1 MHGAGPFLCSGRMLS
16 IMPRRTSVILDD
28 DLVER
33 AKAALGTSGI
43 SDTIEAALREAVRTD
58 QRRRLASVSGPA
70 MAIDSDGM
78 LEARATWG
86 DDVLLADTSLWHR
99 PAPARSPSAGRPP

>member
-43 SDTIEAALREAVRTD
+43 SDTIEAALREAVRTEH
-58 QRRRLASVSGPA
+58 RRRLVKRFRSG
-70 MAIDSDGM
+70 DGYRLDKM
-78 LEARATWG
+78 LEARATW
-86 DDVLLADTSLWHR
+86 
-99 PAPARSPSAGRPP
+99 AR

>member
-43 SDTIEAALREAVRTD
+43 SEMTSVAA
-58 QRRRLASVSGPA
+58 RRVWRSG
-70 MAIDSDGM
+70 S
-78 LEARATWG
+78 
-86 DDVLLADTSLWHR
+86 
-99 PAPARSPSAGRPP
+99 

>member
-1 MHGAGPFLCSGRMLS
+1 MHGAGPFLCSGRMLGL
-16 IMPRRTSVILDD
+16 MPRRTSVILDD

-58 QRRRLASVSGPA
+58 QRRRLARRFRSGEGFDADA
-70 MAIDSDGM
+70 MM
-78 LEARATWG
+78 EARATWG
-86 DDVLLADTSLWHR
+86 DDD
-99 PAPARSPSAGRPP
+99 PAR

>member
-1 MHGAGPFLCSGRMLS
+1 MHGIRLFLWSGRMLS

-58 QRRRLASVSGPA
+58 QRRRLVQRFRTGEG
-70 MAIDSDGM
+70 IDFDKM

-86 DDVLLADTSLWHR
+86 DDT
-99 PAPARSPSAGRPP
+99 PAG

>member
-1 MHGAGPFLCSGRMLS
+1 MLS
-16 IMPRRTSVILDD
+16 IIPRRTSVILDD

-58 QRRRLASVSGPA
+58 QRRRLARRFRSGEGLDTEA
-70 MAIDSDGM
+70 MM
-78 LEARATWG
+78 EARATWG
-86 DDVLLADTSLWHR
+86 DDD
-99 PAPARSPSAGRPP
+99 PAR

>member
-43 SDTIEAALREAVRTD
+43 SDTIEAVRTD
-58 QRRRLASVSGPA
+58 QRRRLARRFRSGEGFDADA
-70 MAIDSDGM
+70 MM
-78 LEARATWG
+78 EARATWG
-86 DDVLLADTSLWHR
+86 DDD
-99 PAPARSPSAGRPP
+99 PAR